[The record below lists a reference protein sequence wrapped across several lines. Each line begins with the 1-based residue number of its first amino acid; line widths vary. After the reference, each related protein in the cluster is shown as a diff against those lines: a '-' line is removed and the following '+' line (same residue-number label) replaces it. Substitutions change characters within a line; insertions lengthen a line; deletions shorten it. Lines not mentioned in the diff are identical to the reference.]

1 MAVAKAD
8 IDMRSKHLQTI
19 VQQIVHGFHPQKVIL
34 FGSYAYGAPTEDSDL
49 DLRVVMDAGGRPIRA
64 TADIAAAI
72 DHPLPLD
79 IIVFEPQQLQ
89 HALEREFSFAMEVT
103 TRGLVLYEA

>member
-1 MAVAKAD
+1 MAVSKAD
-8 IDMRSKHLQTI
+8 IDMRSKHLQII
-19 VQQIVHGFHPQKVIL
+19 VEQIVHGFHPQKVIL

-49 DLRVVMDAGGRPIRA
+49 DLLVVMEAGGRPIRA
-64 TADIAAAI
+64 AADIAAAI
-72 DHPLPLD
+72 DHPVPLD

-89 HALEREFSFAMEVT
+89 RALELEYSFATEVA